1 MSQGSHSSRHG
12 KFRPVLTLV
21 LVTLSLVVGWVGLE
35 VYFAFTAKPNPT
47 VDYMKLLSEHAEAV
61 QGDGENAW
69 ELIGEICQTHAEAL
83 EVFEDSGTPFGDLSI
98 QSGWWFQADVS
109 LLEPPPE
116 DFNTYIEQMKNDGM
130 TYSEA
135 DALHRQ
141 AQELY
146 TTWLKQWSTSPDWSR
161 VMVLRQVT
169 RVSPPAG
176 DADELIGHAMD
187 RGIYARKLSRS
198 LNARQ
203 VLARNEQN
211 WTTYVEC
218 YDASLALGWSLA
230 IQPVLVQRLVASL
243 ILRNAMRQ
251 VADDADNGLLPDEV
265 TDELLRLTEARRI
278 PDRMYTIRGER
289 LFTLDSIQMLH
300 DQRGRRILGGP
311 HAIPEFDW
319 GGMGSTQ
326 PSSFQN
332 IKSIF
337 YPRHGSVV
345 RDAEQIFQDIES
357 YSTRPVWEQ
366 YEHFGTPDFA
376 AMFLSGNS
384 TDLTASLR
392 TIASPLPDTIYDF
405 SVVSCRMALAI
416 SKYNNKHGHPPDYLE
431 ELVPD
436 YIDAVPIDPFSREG
450 KPFEIRVR
458 RWFSLE
464 DRFMEGYL
472 LYSVGL
478 DGVDDGAKLPPDAMS
493 NSLRPE
499 HAGTDYILNDPDW
512 R

>member
-1 MSQGSHSSRHG
+1 MSKHGHASRPAR
-12 KFRPVLTLV
+12 FRPVLTLV
-21 LVTLSLVVGWVGLE
+21 LVTLALIVGWVGLE
-35 VYFAFTAKPNPT
+35 VYLAFTAKPNPT
-47 VDYMKLLSEHAEAV
+47 VDYIKLLREHAETV

-69 ELIGEICQTHAEAL
+69 DLIGEICQTHAEEL
-83 EVFEDSGTPFGDLSI
+83 EEFEDSGTAFGDLSD
-98 QSGWWFQADVS
+98 QAWGWIQADVS
-109 LLEPPPE
+109 LLEPPLG
-116 DFNTYIEQMKNDGM
+116 DFNRYIEEMEADGM

-141 AQELY
+141 AKELY
-146 TTWLKQWSTSPDWSR
+146 ATWLKEWSLGPEWSR
-161 VMVLRQVT
+161 VMQLRRVT
-169 RVSPPAG
+169 RAVPQAN
-176 DADELIGHAMD
+176 DMEELMEIALD
-187 RGIYARKLSRS
+187 RGIYARMLHKS
-198 LNARQ
+198 LRARQ
-203 VLARNEQN
+203 VLARNEKS

-230 IQPVLVQRLVASL
+230 IQPVLIQRLVATA
-243 ILRNAMRQ
+243 ILRNAMAGIAQ
-251 VADDADNGLLPDEV
+251 DADESLLPDIV
-265 TDELLRLTEARRI
+265 LDELMRLTEARQI
-278 PDRMYTIRGER
+278 PDRMYAIRGER

-326 PSSFQN
+326 PSSLQN